1 MGKTDKLIQ
10 SRNQQA
16 STKSFKMTP
25 FLFFTLLIVA
35 TSGFEVN
42 QKAAAGYENRRSANL
57 SKKLIP
63 ANLREKLIQA
73 NLRESL
79 FSGLSPSSVN
89 LREKL
94 IRDKLPKPLPSKPVL
109 TKGYLYQDAC
119 ITNYLGFW
127 VTYQFTQ
134 CGGCVGTYNG
144 DTAPNSATCTGK
156 GSCQVNPIAANYL
169 NTTDG
174 VRYPCESYDQNCGY
188 HGHYDIVKTP
198 YYENPDG
205 DKKRCKVVYQQ
216 D

>member
-1 MGKTDKLIQ
+1 MGKQ

-16 STKSFKMTP
+16 STKSVKMSP
-25 FLFFTLLIVA
+25 FLFFTFLIVA
-35 TSGFEVN
+35 SSGFEVN
-42 QKAAAGYENRRSANL
+42 QKAAAGYENRR
-57 SKKLIP
+57 P
-63 ANLREKLIQA
+63 A

-94 IRDKLPKPLPSKPVL
+94 IRDKLPKPLPSKHVL

>member
-1 MGKTDKLIQ
+1 MGQ

-16 STKSFKMTP
+16 STKSVKMTP

-35 TSGFEVN
+35 TSGIDVN

-57 SKKLIP
+57 RGKLIP

-73 NLRESL
+73 NQRESL

-89 LREKL
+89 LN
-94 IRDKLPKPLPSKPVL
+94 L